1 VNENCDVAIVGG
13 GPVGLAL
20 ALALRGNDL
29 NVVLLEARE
38 AEINTTDPRA
48 LALAYGSRL
57 LLQRL
62 GAWQAIPNVSGIRE
76 IEITQKGTPGKT
88 TLKASELK
96 VPDMGYVLP
105 YTALHAA
112 LQHALH
118 QSDIRCLYG
127 AAVSDLNTAHGCAT
141 LTYQHQGK
149 QHQLDAHLAVVADG
163 GKLLEA
169 AHPPQITDYGQSGLI
184 AHVNC
189 SQPRAGMAFEHF
201 TPQGPMAL
209 LPYLDGYELVLTA
222 AHNSAQEMLNWDDA
236 AFLAFLQKHFGDR
249 GCDTLLAQP
258 ADCGSSC
265 LAAPPAP
272 EGYATPCRSG
282 VGIFT
287 AIGKRSCYPLRL
299 KRAPDLTFPHTVLIG
314 NAAQTL
320 HPVAGQGFNLGLR
333 DAWELAQVILDH
345 APDNIGTAAMCK
357 AYRDSRRLDRN
368 AGIRFTNGLV
378 RLFSNDLPLLG
389 PLRSAALSLLDHLPL
404 AKKFVA
410 KRMMFGANG

>member
-1 VNENCDVAIVGG
+1 MNTNCDVAIVGG

-20 ALALRGNDL
+20 ALALRDNDL

-38 AEINTTDPRA
+38 AAINTTDPRA

-62 GAWQAIPNVSGIRE
+62 GAWQAIPNISGIE
-76 IEITQKGTPGKT
+76 TIEITQKNSTGQT
-88 TLKASELK
+88 TLRAAELN
-96 VPDMGYVLP
+96 VPEMGYVLP

-112 LQHALH
+112 LQQALH
-118 QSDIRCLYG
+118 QTDIRCVYG
-127 AAVSDLNTAHGCAT
+127 AAVNALDSTGEQAVLG
-141 LTYQHQGK
+141 YQHQGK
-149 QHQLDAHLAVVADG
+149 QHTLHARLAVVADG

-169 AHPPQITDYGQSGLI
+169 AHPPEITDYGQSGII

-189 SQPRAGMAFEHF
+189 THARAGVAFEHF
-201 TPQGPMAL
+201 TAQGPMAL

-222 AHNSAQEMLNWDDA
+222 AHNKAEEMLGWEDA
-236 AFLAFLQKHFGDR
+236 TLLAFLQNHFGDR
-249 GCDTLLAQP
+249 
-258 ADCGSSC
+258 
-265 LAAPPAP
+265 
-272 EGYATPCRSG
+272 
-282 VGIFT
+282 VGTFT

-333 DAWELAQVILDH
+333 DAWELAQVILDY
-345 APDNIGTAAMCK
+345 APHNIGTAAMCA
-357 AYRDSRRLDRN
+357 AYRQSRRLDRN
-368 AGIRFTNGLV
+368 ASIRFTDGLV

-389 PLRSAALSLLDHLPL
+389 PLRSAALTLLDHLPT
-404 AKKFVA
+404 AKTFVA